1 MALNVYG
8 TETLSTFL
16 KAIEP
21 WDSGYE
27 HNSFAYVA
35 KKQEGLFVISQ
46 AIIWLNTSESK
57 IPFRAFE
64 TENICAEHVRLAD
77 LGRTYRQCIDDL
89 CLGKIVTP
97 RGQRFFPSAGNGWH
111 DAFFTPLHPTA
122 LQSQTRVN
130 VLQIKGEQQHLE
142 NGPSILDWELRGS
155 DTPYDS
161 VQELLGEYGL
171 GGLFT
176 DRITAEVVASGVMG
190 FDGDASTIDGETAT
204 IAIRLA
210 NTLDYNNA
218 AVGYREITPGRTNR
232 GKITGSQFSWRQ
244 TDSAQVGTFQMMVAR
259 AAIVHCY
266 AMYQNVAQT
275 HWFISDP
282 TTSQNPRRVIF
293 DSFDTGLA
301 ILKGFLGRSH
311 TRGQDARDLEVG
323 IAWLF
328 WMLGFNPVQLGSTA
342 RTQDFADLIVMTPRG
357 HAAIVECTTGLLRAD
372 NKLPKLLA
380 RHSAVRARLDQSNN
394 RHIKLL
400 PIMISTLTKAEL
412 QADLEQAEKLGVGVL
427 TREDLDQLVDRTVI
441 TNNADELFSLAEK
454 DIEALKTKSVGSEPE
469 LPLG

>member
-1 MALNVYG
+1 
-8 TETLSTFL
+8 
-16 KAIEP
+16 
-21 WDSGYE
+21 
-27 HNSFAYVA
+27 
-35 KKQEGLFVISQ
+35 
-46 AIIWLNTSESK
+46 
-57 IPFRAFE
+57 
-64 TENICAEHVRLAD
+64 
-77 LGRTYRQCIDDL
+77 
-89 CLGKIVTP
+89 
-97 RGQRFFPSAGNGWH
+97 
-111 DAFFTPLHPTA
+111 
-122 LQSQTRVN
+122 
-130 VLQIKGEQQHLE
+130 
-142 NGPSILDWELRGS
+142 
-155 DTPYDS
+155 
-161 VQELLGEYGL
+161 
-171 GGLFT
+171 
-176 DRITAEVVASGVMG
+176 
-190 FDGDASTIDGETAT
+190 
-204 IAIRLA
+204 
-210 NTLDYNNA
+210 
-218 AVGYREITPGRTNR
+218 
-232 GKITGSQFSWRQ
+232 
-244 TDSAQVGTFQMMVAR
+244 
-259 AAIVHCY
+259 VHCY

>member
-1 MALNVYG
+1 M
-8 TETLSTFL
+8 
-16 KAIEP
+16 
-21 WDSGYE
+21 
-27 HNSFAYVA
+27 
-35 KKQEGLFVISQ
+35 
-46 AIIWLNTSESK
+46 
-57 IPFRAFE
+57 
-64 TENICAEHVRLAD
+64 
-77 LGRTYRQCIDDL
+77 
-89 CLGKIVTP
+89 
-97 RGQRFFPSAGNGWH
+97 
-111 DAFFTPLHPTA
+111 
-122 LQSQTRVN
+122 
-130 VLQIKGEQQHLE
+130 
-142 NGPSILDWELRGS
+142 
-155 DTPYDS
+155 
-161 VQELLGEYGL
+161 
-171 GGLFT
+171 
-176 DRITAEVVASGVMG
+176 
-190 FDGDASTIDGETAT
+190 
-204 IAIRLA
+204 
-210 NTLDYNNA
+210 
-218 AVGYREITPGRTNR
+218 
-232 GKITGSQFSWRQ
+232 
-244 TDSAQVGTFQMMVAR
+244 
-259 AAIVHCY
+259 HCY